1 MIISTTRPKARKS
14 HRCEFC
20 TGLIQP
26 GEHYHRKTDVTDG
39 RMSTF
44 KVCEPCD
51 DISFAVWSYSGMPY
65 DEGVSTDD
73 FRDWA
78 IEHPTR
84 LDATAF
90 LARFHGRAEVTP

>member
-1 MIISTTRPKARKS
+1 MIISSTRPKARKR

-26 GEHYHRKTDVTDG
+26 GEHYQRKTDVTDG
-39 RMSTF
+39 RVSTL

-51 DISFAVWSYSGMPY
+51 DMTWEVWMYFEMGY

-78 IEHPTR
+78 IENPGR
-84 LDATAF
+84 EEGMYF
-90 LARFHGRAEVTP
+90 LARFHGRAEEPQ